1 MKYSKVLNR
10 PMFNKH
16 NSAYGR
22 GIASNLVTEEQR
34 QRFNAGG
41 RVKMQ
46 TGTNLPAIWKPNLE
60 SRIGQKLKGW
70 GSKLW
75 RMFPEEGLYS
85 KAARAAPI
93 TTGVTT
99 TAGLPLG
106 FAYGAHKLQE
116 SLPESLQGEGGLYD
130 QAGYADPMSAGAD
143 VEVEA
148 TERLRRG
155 DKPPT
160 GKKKSDTS
168 LLIDE
173 ALKVEKGPEG
183 KVTEDS
189 DVLDWTDDEKKEK
202 MGQIQLAM
210 AERLIGGSRDK
221 WGSTAQMKN
230 LAGAIGDVRKIT
242 DKSEDR
248 AMQRKYKAY
257 WEGKSKAD
265 QAAIRAQAKA
275 GMNYDTLRKE
285 VGKVR
290 AAELVGDVK
299 IKTFDVTKKKGNP
312 KLKVGDVY
320 YDVENDQFKLVEA
333 EDSERVVGPNEI
345 KILKEKGILD
355 KLKGGGTAVE
365 QVEEE
370 KIIKEVPDGIS
381 DATYP

>member
-22 GIASNLVTEEQR
+22 GIASNLVSDEER
-34 QRFNAGG
+34 QRFNYGG

-85 KAARAAPI
+85 KAARVAPI

-106 FAYGAHKLQE
+106 YAYGAHKLQE
-116 SLPESLQGEGGLYD
+116 SLPESLQGEGGIYD
-130 QAGYADPMSAGAD
+130 QTGGWGAMGAGAD
-143 VEVEA
+143 ITPEID
-148 TERLRRG
+148 ERLRRG
-155 DKPPT
+155 DDPPT
-160 GKKKSDTS
+160 GKKKSDNS

-265 QAAIRAQAKA
+265 QAAIRAQAKS

-299 IKTFDVTKKKGNP
+299 IKTFDTTKKKGNP

-320 YDVENDQFKLVEA
+320 YDVENDQFKLVEG
-333 EDSERVVGPNEI
+333 EESVRVVGPNEI

-365 QVEEE
+365 EVEEE
-370 KIIKEVPDGIS
+370 KIIKEI
-381 DATYP
+381 